1 MILYSDQET
10 AKHYNAHQLIQAE
23 RLNDHATEPS
33 WGVYEIGG
41 TTAVICDCDVD
52 DAKDRAF
59 TVRGTTWVYEGVE
72 E

>member
-10 AKHYNAHQLIQAE
+10 AKHYNAHQLIRAE

-41 TTAVICDCDVD
+41 TTAVICDCDVN

-59 TVRGTTWVYEGVE
+59 TVRGTTWGYEGVE